1 MIKLAGPPLRF
12 GVMCGRRG
20 LSKWQAAAVRELIES
35 GNGKPALLIVDPT
48 NQLAGQRDVGCFLWR
63 LFCRFNRPAS
73 SETAAA
79 LEELHG
85 VPELTCRFNREG
97 SAESFTHQDV
107 ASIQSYDLD
116 FILHFDFGD
125 IKGGVLESARH
136 GVWSF
141 RLGDDERDRGTPPYF
156 WEIYYGDLIS
166 SAVLLRLTER
176 RDTDVALRRGFI
188 KTLDYSY
195 CRNYDRLALEAAHW
209 PNYVASAIRAGASV
223 ALDPNETAAPA
234 HGHSP
239 SNLDM
244 VRFIWMLARN
254 IVQRVV
260 QRCTRQEWNI
270 GIVPLSVEE
279 LASGT
284 PITQVHWFA
293 NPPDGWVADP
303 MARSH
308 DGLVDVLCERMDL
321 ATGQGYI
328 AALSF
333 DGKSWSP
340 DTPAI
345 RTGCHA
351 SYPYLIEDEGQI
363 FCVPETCEANELAL
377 YVAVEFPAA
386 WKRVGTVLPGFP
398 AVDSTLFKFEGRWW
412 LFATSREASGY
423 KLFAWFANSL
433 LGPWQ
438 PHGANP
444 IKVDERSSRP
454 AGPPFWFHG
463 ELFRPAQDCSKTY
476 GGRVVLNR
484 ILRLTPTDFSERP
497 ERFVEPVPGSLYGK
511 GLHTLSG
518 AGPQT
523 VIDGARWRFQ
533 WPGPLNSP

>member
-1 MIKLAGPPLRF
+1 MIKLTGTPLRF
-12 GVMCGRRG
+12 GIMFGTRG
-20 LSKWQAAAVRELIES
+20 LSKWHAAGVRELIES

-63 LFCRFNRPAS
+63 LFSRFNRPSS
-73 SETAAA
+73 SETAAP

-85 VPELTCRFNREG
+85 VPQLTCRVNREA

-107 ASIQSYDLD
+107 ASIRSYDLD
-116 FILHFDFGD
+116 FVLNFDLGD
-125 IKGGVLESARH
+125 IKGGVLESARY

-195 CRNYDRLALEAAHW
+195 SRNFDRLVLEAAHW
-209 PNYVASAIRAGASV
+209 PNYVASAIRAGAHV
-223 ALDPNETAAPA
+223 ASDPNERATPA

-239 SNLDM
+239 SNLDT

-254 IVQRVV
+254 IVRRVV
-260 QRCTRQEWNI
+260 RRCTREEWNI
-270 GIVPLSVEE
+270 GIVPLSVEA
-279 LASGT
+279 LANGT
-284 PITQVHWFA
+284 SITRVHWFT

-308 DGLVDVLCERMDL
+308 DGVVDVLCERMDL

-328 AALSF
+328 AALHF

-351 SYPYLIEDEGQI
+351 SYPYLIEDEGQV

-377 YVAVEFPAA
+377 YVAVEFPTV
-386 WKRVGTVLPGFP
+386 WKRVGAVLSDFP

-423 KLFAWFANSL
+423 KLFAWYANSL
-433 LGPWQ
+433 FGPWQ

-454 AGPPFWFHG
+454 AGPPFWLHG

-511 GLHTLSG
+511 ALHTLSG
-518 AGPQT
+518 AGPHT
-523 VIDGARWRFQ
+523 VIDGARRRFQ
-533 WPGPLNSP
+533 WPAPLDGP